1 VHAGVPRAL
10 TSWDIGWPVAI
21 LYHLPPLT
29 ATTVRSVIAAA
40 RCSRD

>member
-1 VHAGVPRAL
+1 VG
-10 TSWDIGWPVAI
+10 IGWPVDCAI